1 MHAMT
6 ERRILG
12 RLVKAL
18 KFAADKHRHQRR
30 KDSESL
36 PFINHPIEVTEV
48 LIAVGGVED
57 IEVLQA
63 AILHDTIEDTETT
76 AAELENDFGSEVRRL
91 VEEVTDDKNLHKQER
106 KRLQVECAAQLSTGA
121 KQIKLADK
129 ICNLRDVTHAP
140 PANWTLRRRR
150 EYLDW
155 TEQVVAGCRNTNLPL
170 EDYYDRVLRDGRQ
183 RLGPEQDEP
192 E

>member
-6 ERRILG
+6 ERKILG

-18 KFAADKHRHQRR
+18 KFAAGKHRHQRR

-48 LIAVGGVED
+48 LIAVGGVDD

-76 AAELENDFGSEVRRL
+76 AAELENDFGSGVRRL
-91 VEEVTDDKNLHKQER
+91 VEEVTDAKNLHKQER
-106 KRLQVECAAQLSTGA
+106 KRLQVERAAQLSTGA

-129 ICNLRDVTHAP
+129 ICNVRDVTYAP

-170 EDYYDRVLRDGRQ
+170 EGYYDRVLRDGRR
-183 RLGPEQDEP
+183 RLASEQDEP

>member
-1 MHAMT
+1 MT
-6 ERRILG
+6 ERKILS

-30 KDSESL
+30 KDSESS
-36 PFINHPIEVTEV
+36 PFINHPIEIAEV
-48 LIAVGGVED
+48 LIAVGGVDD
-57 IEVLQA
+57 IDVLQA

-76 AAELENDFGSEVRRL
+76 AAELESDFGAEVRQL
-91 VEEVTDDKNLHKQER
+91 VEEVTDDKNLDKQER
-106 KRLQVECAAQLSTGA
+106 KRLQVERAAQLSVGA

-129 ICNLRDVTHAP
+129 ICNVRDVTHAP
-140 PANWTLRRRR
+140 PAKWALQRRR

>member
-1 MHAMT
+1 VNDNAT
-6 ERRILG
+6 LLR
-12 RLVKAL
+12 AL
-18 KFAADKHRHQRR
+18 HFAADKHRDHRR
-30 KDSESL
+30 LDPDAS
-36 PFINHPIEVTEV
+36 PYINHPIEVAET
-48 LIAVGGVED
+48 LARVGCVTD

-76 AAELENDFGSEVRRL
+76 AAELESNFGAEVRRL
-91 VEEVTDDKNLHKQER
+91 VEEVTDDKNLHKLER
-106 KRLQVECAAQLSTGA
+106 KRLQVERAAQLSTGA

-129 ICNLRDVTHAP
+129 ICNVRDVTHAP